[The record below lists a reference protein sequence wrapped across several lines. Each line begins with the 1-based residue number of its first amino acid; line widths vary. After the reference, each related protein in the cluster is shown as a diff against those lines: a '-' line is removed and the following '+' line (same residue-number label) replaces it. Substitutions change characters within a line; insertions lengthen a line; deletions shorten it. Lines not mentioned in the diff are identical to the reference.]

1 MITEKFWAGSE
12 LTYQAVAKAYEMR
25 SQSSQMDSEAPN
37 LYHLEGSVGVVDIQG
52 SLIPGDA
59 GWMAMFGITGYDNI
73 TAAVSEALKD
83 PKAESILLN
92 INSGGGAVT
101 GMSDAASFI
110 EQACKVKPVK
120 AYAENAASA
129 AYRLAIATP
138 HITVSD
144 TGIIGSIGVLRVHT
158 EVSKRNEMEG
168 VKTTVLRSGE
178 FKALI
183 NPVEPLTEAALN
195 QEQAKLDYLYRAFSR
210 AVESSRGLTTE
221 HMDTKAGQGREFI
234 GQMGVMVGLADK
246 VGGYNQALRNSEKM
260 AKNPKDTK
268 RVAETLAPNAVTA
281 ENAGNNST
289 ESDMKTAFTP
299 EQLLAAVSTETDTVV
314 NPVANTPAAATD
326 SVDTVDAESEVV
338 VSLKAELSASQ
349 VAATEAQAAVGTLT
363 AELEALKLTTQAL
376 HDVVLSITTNMT
388 VALGGKKDTHLALTS
403 ADLAAEYSK
412 TSQLYS
418 TKFKVGGVA
427 ATAPVEEPVT
437 AKPVAVFNPMFAAL
451 SKSSPA
457 K

>member
-1 MITEKFWAGSE
+1 MITEQFWAGSE

-25 SQSSQMDSEAPN
+25 SQATESDAPS
-37 LYHLEGSVGVVDIQG
+37 LYHREGSVGVVDIQG

-73 TAAVSEALKD
+73 TSAINEGLMD

-144 TGIIGSIGVLRVHT
+144 TGIVGSIGVLRIHS
-158 EVSKRNEMEG
+158 EMSKANEMAG
-168 VKTTVLRSGE
+168 IKTTVLRAGE

-195 QEQAKLDYLYRAFSR
+195 QEQAKLDHLYKAFSKS
-210 AVESSRGLTTE
+210 VESARGLTTE

-234 GQMGVMVGLADK
+234 GQMGVAVGLADK
-246 VGGYNQALRNSEKM
+246 VGGYDQALRNSEKM
-260 AKNPKDTK
+260 AKSPKDTK
-268 RVAETLAPNAVTA
+268 RVAQTLA
-281 ENAGNNST
+281 ST
-289 ESDMKTAFTP
+289 DFSD
-299 EQLLAAVSTETDTVV
+299 
-314 NPVANTPAAATD
+314 
-326 SVDTVDAESEVV
+326 
-338 VSLKAELSASQ
+338 
-349 VAATEAQAAVGTLT
+349 
-363 AELEALKLTTQAL
+363 
-376 HDVVLSITTNMT
+376 
-388 VALGGKKDTHLALTS
+388 
-403 ADLAAEYSK
+403 
-412 TSQLYS
+412 
-418 TKFKVGGVA
+418 
-427 ATAPVEEPVT
+427 
-437 AKPVAVFNPMFAAL
+437 
-451 SKSSPA
+451 
-457 K
+457 

>member
-1 MITEKFWAGSE
+1 MITEQFWAGSE

-25 SQSSQMDSEAPN
+25 SQATETSAPS

-59 GWMAMFGITGYDNI
+59 GWMSMFGITGYDNI
-73 TAAVSEALKD
+73 TGAINEGLND
-83 PKAESILLN
+83 PKATSILLN

-101 GMSDAASFI
+101 GMSDTASFI
-110 EQACKVKPVK
+110 EQANKVKPVK

-129 AYRLAIATP
+129 AYRLAVATP

-144 TGIIGSIGVLRVHT
+144 TGIIGSIGVLRIHT
-158 EVSKRNEMEG
+158 EMSKANEMAG
-168 VKTTVLRSGE
+168 IKTTVLRSGE

-195 QEQAKLDYLYRAFSR
+195 QEQAKLDHLYKAFSKS
-210 AVESSRGLTTE
+210 VEAGRNLSAD

-234 GQMGVMVGLADK
+234 GQMGVAVGLADK
-246 VGGYNQALRNSEKM
+246 VGGYDQALRNSEKM
-260 AKNPKDTK
+260 AKNPKDNK
-268 RVAETLAPNAVTA
+268 RVAETLAPSPVTA

-289 ESDMKTAFTP
+289 ESAMKTAFNT
-299 EQLLAAVSTETDTVV
+299 EQLLVLATVTDDVVATVPDVTTPLLDNTQASTDTET
-314 NPVANTPAAATD
+314 
-326 SVDTVDAESEVV
+326 EVV

-363 AELEALKLTTQAL
+363 AELEALKTTTQAL
-376 HDVVLSITTNMT
+376 HDVVLAITTTMT
-388 VALGGKKDTHLALTS
+388 VALGGKKDTHASLTS
-403 ADLAAEYSK
+403 AELAAEYPK

-427 ATAPVEEPVT
+427 ATAPVEEQQTPKNV
-437 AKPVAVFNPMFAAL
+437 VLFNPMFAAL